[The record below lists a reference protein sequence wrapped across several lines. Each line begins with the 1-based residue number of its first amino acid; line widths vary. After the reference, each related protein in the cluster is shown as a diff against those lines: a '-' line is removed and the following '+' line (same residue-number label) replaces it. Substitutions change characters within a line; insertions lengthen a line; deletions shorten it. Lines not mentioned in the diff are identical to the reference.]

1 MRISD
6 WSSDVCSSDLRAC
19 RSTRRRSGC
28 ADGAIQD
35 HGAADRRRCR
45 SSSRRHPHA
54 RSAARGSRLVSL
66 LDSGELVWRA
76 RDIRCLFL
84 DIDGVLTDGKLY
96 IGPNGEET
104 KTSYVR
110 DGLGI
115 KMMLKAGLH
124 VAVNSG
130 RPSEAMRTRLSWP
143 GVQHIAPD
151 TEDKAPAS
159 VRLRDALGPKDAHC
173 AHMADDVP
181 HTPLLQRRA
190 RAITAPP

>member
-6 WSSDVCSSDLRAC
+6 WSSDVCSSDL
-19 RSTRRRSGC
+19 
-28 ADGAIQD
+28 
-35 HGAADRRRCR
+35 
-45 SSSRRHPHA
+45 
-54 RSAARGSRLVSL
+54 
-66 LDSGELVWRA
+66 WRA

-124 VAVNSG
+124 VAVISG
-130 RPSEAMRTRLSWP
+130 RPSEAMRTRLSWL
-143 GVQHIAPD
+143 GVQHIALD
-151 TEDKAPAS
+151 TEDKAPAC
-159 VRLRDALGPKDAHC
+159 VRKIGRAH
-173 AHMADDVP
+173 
-181 HTPLLQRRA
+181 RRE
-190 RAITAPP
+190 RECQDEEIPVV

>member
-1 MRISD
+1 MIR
-6 WSSDVCSSDLRAC
+6 RPP
-19 RSTRRRSGC
+19 RSTPTDTLFPYTTLFRS
-28 ADGAIQD
+28 
-35 HGAADRRRCR
+35 
-45 SSSRRHPHA
+45 
-54 RSAARGSRLVSL
+54 

-76 RDIRCLFL
+76 RDIRCLFR

-124 VAVNSG
+124 VAVISG
-130 RPSEAMRTRLSWP
+130 RPSEAMRTRLSWL
-143 GVQHIAPD
+143 GVQHIALD

-159 VRLRDALGPKDAHC
+159 VRIRDALGLKDRKS
-173 AHMADDVP
+173 VV
-181 HTPLLQRRA
+181 
-190 RAITAPP
+190 